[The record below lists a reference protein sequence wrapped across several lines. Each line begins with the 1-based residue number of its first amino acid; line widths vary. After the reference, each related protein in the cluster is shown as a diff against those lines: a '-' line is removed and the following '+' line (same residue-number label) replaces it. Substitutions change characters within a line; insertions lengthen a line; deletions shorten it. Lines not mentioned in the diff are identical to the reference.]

1 MNDMRRTLALAAVAA
16 TLLSCPA
23 VEGADHIAAPDAVQA
38 RLEEAAAQ
46 RTADLAAVEA
56 VLATPLAEETAARM
70 GTDIGRVRA
79 AVPSLSDAELADL
92 SARAAALQSDPVA
105 GMDRQMRLL
114 LMIALILVI
123 IVLVLAIVD

>member
-1 MNDMRRTLALAAVAA
+1 MRRTLALVAVAA

-23 VEGADHIAAPDAVQA
+23 GEGADHIAAPDAIQS
-38 RLEEAAAQ
+38 RLAEAAAQ
-46 RTADLAAVEA
+46 RAQDLAAVDA
-56 VLATPLAEETAARM
+56 VLATPLARETAASV
-70 GTDIGRVRA
+70 GADVETVRA

>member
-1 MNDMRRTLALAAVAA
+1 MRRTLALVAVAA

-23 VEGADHIAAPDAVQA
+23 GYGADHIAAPGAIQE
-38 RLEEAAAQ
+38 RLAEAAAQ
-46 RTADLAAVEA
+46 RTADLAGVDA
-56 VLATPLAEETAARM
+56 VLATPLAEETAAKM

>member
-1 MNDMRRTLALAAVAA
+1 MNDMRRTLALVAVAA

-23 VEGADHIAAPDAVQA
+23 IEGSDHIAAPDAIQA
-38 RLEEAAAQ
+38 RLAEAAAQ
-46 RTADLAAVEA
+46 RAQDLAAVDA
-56 VLATPLAEETAARM
+56 VLATPLARETAASV
-70 GTDIGRVRA
+70 GADVATVRA